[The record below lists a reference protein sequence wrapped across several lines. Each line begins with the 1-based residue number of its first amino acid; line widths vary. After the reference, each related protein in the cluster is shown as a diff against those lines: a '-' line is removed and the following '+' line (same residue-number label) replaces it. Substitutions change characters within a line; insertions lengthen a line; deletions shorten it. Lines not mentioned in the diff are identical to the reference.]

1 MTDRSIFNRR
11 YTSFNSGTQEV
22 YLVNGAG
29 VVTSLSSSAAFV
41 AGETL
46 VQGAAV
52 YVSGLKVFN
61 ASALSGIASFNYGAF
76 GITGASAVT
85 NSGVSV
91 IFDDAATISSANI
104 TAETSLVP
112 GQPYYLS
119 KFPGQVTRYST
130 ASGLVTNSGTNQY
143 QALVLVG
150 TALSAA
156 ELEVEIAP
164 PIVMY
169 Q

>member
-29 VVTSLSSSAAFV
+29 VVTSLPSSASFV

-76 GITGASAVT
+76 GITGASAIT

-119 KFPGQVTRYST
+119 KFPGQITRYST

-143 QALVLVG
+143 QALVLIG

-156 ELEVEIAP
+156 ELEVEIDAP
-164 PIVMY
+164 VALY